1 MQQINSMFYSDRQK
15 SLLGHIE
22 HICIEDQHIE
32 IEHIYKSEWNFRP
45 GQVDIRRGLEGQ
57 FDLVY
62 KYNRKG
68 VVVEAA
74 RLAPFH
80 IQIQVEIG
88 NTNTNLNINTI
99 GVVVVEAL
107 IAGPAGLIP
116 GPSGFLLQW
125 GINHHSRSFDI
136 LQ

>member
-1 MQQINSMFYSDRQK
+1 MY
-15 SLLGHIE
+15 
-22 HICIEDQHIE
+22 E
-32 IEHIYKSEWNFRP
+32 IL
-45 GQVDIRRGLEGQ
+45 GQVKYHIRRGLEGQ
-57 FDLVY
+57 FDLIY

-80 IQIQVEIG
+80 IQIQLEIG
-88 NTNTNLNINTI
+88 NTNTNTNLNINTI

-116 GPSGFLLQW
+116 GPSGFLLQ
-125 GINHHSRSFDI
+125 
-136 LQ
+136 